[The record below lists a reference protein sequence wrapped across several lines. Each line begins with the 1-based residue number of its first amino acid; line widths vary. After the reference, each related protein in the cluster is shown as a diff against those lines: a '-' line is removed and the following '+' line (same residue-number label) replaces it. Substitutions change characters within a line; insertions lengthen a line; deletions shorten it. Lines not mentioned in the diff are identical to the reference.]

1 MRSTSI
7 VLVYLTMVLLVV
19 GCAPTEPLALP
30 GASASASVS
39 TSTEPASVKGQLVY
53 SNRQPVA
60 LVPVVLRNLDKE
72 VPDRNVMTDE
82 EGRFVI
88 KGLRQGSYRLFEIR
102 VYVDGGRGLCE
113 VLERRDLDVD
123 RTGVNLG
130 VLKLKSKTIMPVDN

>member
-60 LVPVVLRNLDKE
+60 LVPVVLRNVYE
-72 VPDRNVMTDE
+72 ETPDQTVMTDA
-82 EGRFVI
+82 EGKFVVDWI
-88 KGLRQGSYRLFEIR
+88 TGGVYRLFEIR
-102 VYVDGGRGLCE
+102 VYVDGGRGRCQ
-113 VLERRDLDVD
+113 VLERRYLRVD
-123 RTGVNLG
+123 RAQVDLG
-130 VLKLKSKTIMPVDN
+130 KLKLKRKTIMPIDQ